1 MSAYSLLN
9 GTTANVIPNIQSN
22 SSLYNPSVPVIGDQ
36 NIRSI
41 RNINMKDRFY
51 LDNAIDGQMK
61 NNDGLSL
68 GANNKFLRHRD
79 YDRQIDPNYLRRQNP
94 RNKKH
99 TDTDDY
105 YNGSQL
111 AYFEIPRKIP
121 RAQIMDPL
129 SAGAG
134 IIDPMDAYQYKNRF
148 ISNTPTTQT
157 KPAILPP
164 MVSPTEPVD
173 MANKVSDSKLKPI
186 GTDPTEDPDIV
197 AIQDAI
203 KKDRQQSILDRE
215 LQRQQK
221 APSMLDYETKDEFG
235 VTKKVIKDP
244 MKINLKPSG
253 QKRSLI

>member
-22 SSLYNPSVPVIGDQ
+22 SSLYNPSIPVIGDQ

-79 YDRQIDPNYLRRQNP
+79 YDRQIDANFLRRQNP

-99 TDTDDY
+99 TDPDDF

-129 SAGAG
+129 AAGAG

-148 ISNTPTTQT
+148 ISNTPTPQT

-164 MVSPTEPVD
+164 MVSPTEKV
-173 MANKVSDSKLKPI
+173 KVSDSKLKPI
-186 GTDPTEDPDIV
+186 GTDPTEDPNIL
-197 AIQDAI
+197 AINNLFKNDREKSI
-203 KKDRQQSILDRE
+203 KDREARIAEKPPGILDY
-215 LQRQQK
+215 
-221 APSMLDYETKDEFG
+221 DTKDEFG
-235 VTKKVIKDP
+235 NPKYYE
-244 MKINLKPSG
+244 
-253 QKRSLI
+253 